1 MSLERLKTSYV
12 LKKSDFFF
20 IELQLSLYFLPF
32 FIGIIIII
40 IIIIIVI
47 VIISRR
53 RTPLQS

>member
-32 FIGIIIII
+32 IIGIIII